1 MGAFDDLIPA
11 KSGGGAFDDLIPK
24 KPEGREA
31 VPELT
36 FGSAARDLASGALQI
51 GPTAVK
57 GVADLARMLTGDTI
71 GKDTSEAMAQGM
83 ESIRDTVGS
92 ERAAAQR
99 RNFAADMADDSVGIG
114 ETIARNKGAL
124 SDQLLPTIG
133 SMILPVGAAGVA
145 GKVAQAGRAAQGL
158 DKAALAAR
166 VASAQTAAGVGTTA
180 AQNAADT
187 FAELVDKGVP
197 MQDAYVAAGITVPF
211 TLIAGKLTGGGAEVA
226 AARALTGTTA
236 ARAGAGQVLKAAGR
250 EGAQEMGEELGQMV
264 GEGVA
269 TGVAPSLTAAGKQ
282 LAVAGT
288 LGAVMGGGVD
298 VASMARNRGTP
309 AAPGAP
315 AEPAAPAA
323 PGATPEA
330 PIDAAEVLGADPSAA
345 PSAPPVEAPRGQPIT
360 HPVDGRD
367 VFPDDP
373 LYDAVR
379 AAKGLPPASPTEV
392 PSMGLEPVASTPPT
406 EAAQPAPQDDP
417 FEAEK
422 ENLRRIKA
430 ISARQNLDLHTDHMR
445 SPGLAATGWSA
456 ETPGASAKP
465 AEPDAAQEALTAN
478 PTTESALPKI
488 RAVPGLATSF
498 STETGAR
505 LDAAYSLVEADDLVT
520 SHDTNLRTNSAYPQ
534 ELQPRQRERAASAQQ
549 ISNIQARLDP
559 ARLGMS
565 ADAGTGAPI
574 VGDDGLVES
583 GNARTIA
590 LKRVYEASGQKAEDY
605 KAYLRANAA
614 QFGLT
619 AEQIDGMRQPV
630 LVRVRTTPVN
640 RAEFAR
646 QANAS
651 TVAQMAP
658 SEMAKADANRIDA
671 MDDLRPDD
679 AGDFAT
685 SREFIRRFMS
695 RLPVTEQAGMIDASG
710 RLSSAGYSRVRNA
723 VLAKA
728 YGDSP
733 VLTRMVESMDDNQRN
748 ISKAL
753 LIAAPRVAQS
763 RVAIAEGRRFDADI
777 TPHLISAADSLS
789 RLKESGTSVD
799 DALAQAGLLGDEYT
813 PETRELIRFLAD
825 NVRRPRRMAD
835 FIAAYFDV
843 LDAAGD
849 PAQGSLLGAVEP
861 PTTNDLMGAARRSTG
876 ENDAASNAPN
886 AQRRNDREAAPA
898 GDNPAGQPA
907 DAPGGRGGAEG
918 DGAAGASPN
927 VEGEPQDSDWVKFAP
942 DAGSAGIPRS
952 HLPQFPAEANGA
964 LTNFLK
970 ARGIKHRIVTIKAS
984 RLKPSQAEYSPA
996 KVERAGQVDTGAA
1009 IPVSSDGYVIDGHH
1023 RWLAKLASNDTIKIM
1038 RLDKPLQEVLDAAT
1052 NFPSA
1057 EVDPD
1062 SPVAKRAAAVA
1073 EFKEAAGD
1081 LAQILTKNQRAA
1093 MVPETTPELMDTLVR
1108 LFGAAI
1114 KVVGTDLRAATAWVK
1129 DQLRADP
1136 TTKPLWNKVAA
1147 ATYRKAAA
1155 QAIEGADLEGDMLGG
1170 QPRQAGETDK
1180 AYAKRVIDK
1189 RLAPADL
1196 PERPGDYFDLAAG
1209 IVVPIDS
1216 VSPSKAGAGAE
1227 KGAENGAKRMVAAAA
1242 GELSKRE
1249 PITVRRTGPDKFVV
1263 VDGNGTLATVRKYGW
1278 KSIPVAVVGEHVAV
1292 IDGQTYSAK
1301 RDNFKPPRTEEFLQA
1316 ELLDL
1321 ARRYIAKFASEA
1333 PPLEIDP
1340 AERAEAETLI
1350 RPLLDRAAQAKA
1362 SYDQKIID
1370 IAQRT
1375 GALGQMLAPLKGMKR
1390 AAEKLVLEPRAADGS
1405 MDPTALKDLLRST
1418 IVVSTYADAQ
1428 KVVDEIYRE
1437 FTVMKGRVKD
1447 RTDANIQAPDVTGR
1461 RGFLPSGY
1469 GDVLINVV
1477 MPNGTTAEIQIN
1489 VPEMLAAKD
1498 SEGHKLYEVE
1508 RNQPMGSEV
1517 QKAVEAAQ
1525 TDFYRAAAAAAAAR
1539 NAASLEPAADR
1550 GSARASRSSPV
1561 ASSSLNTLPSGNA
1574 TQSSPE
1580 KSETKR
1586 QPAGNESGTRTDDIV
1601 PAKSA
1606 EQAIRQA
1613 AEAVPGRAIG
1623 EWHPIEVTFNGQT
1636 QRFLSNIK
1644 RVIQDG
1650 KGPQAISLF
1659 QIRSGR
1665 LMAGRQLEPLAH
1677 TYRLTRANELVESG
1691 IPYAPTKDEADRWV
1705 REFPD
1710 QLLATQTP
1718 DDLKAKAA
1726 REKAA
1731 ADADAAE
1738 QRRLENKAKA
1748 DAEVDRFQLT
1758 GSDRPADA
1766 AGQDSLFERKRAKY
1780 NPAQGDLFAQ
1790 QLDLFLDSEPDP
1802 SQAGP
1807 GVEEARRVAAEA
1819 LRLLRRSGTVLGRAL
1834 SGGLAERQRVDL
1846 VGQVAKTPA
1855 DLALLAQVYRD
1866 PRFETFRVFFT
1877 NSKGAVV
1884 AQAGLTS
1891 RLPGSTAAIVGR
1903 DAREYLRKMLPKAK
1917 AAGATGFFML
1927 HNHPSGRSEPS
1938 TADENVTRLFA
1949 LNAAELEPGVKFK
1962 GHVVI
1967 DTNEY
1972 ATIDSRGDWM
1982 VKKTDFGAPQP
1993 HDNGEAWA
2001 GTQIS
2006 SPQDVME
2013 LTKRLEVTGDAVT
2026 LMVLNFQN
2034 RVMQIA
2040 TVPGAALSGTR
2051 AAATTAVRRAIL
2063 AGTGAKVVAVSRNQA
2078 AIDNVVRHRLALDA
2092 ILVTEDGKAV
2102 SAAALAGVAG
2112 SARALPDERGVR
2124 VTADTS
2130 PAFDYLR
2137 QEALEERV
2145 NRALIRSVVGG
2156 RRAAEPAPKMAK
2168 TDTPE
2173 FKRWFGDS
2181 KVVDADGKPL
2191 VVYHGTGNDFSTFM
2205 PSDGGE
2211 YGAGIYMTPDAK
2223 GASDYARYR
2232 GRTAPNVMPLYVS
2245 IQNPAGPAE
2254 ANNIASWRGEEAV
2267 RPELIRRGYD
2277 GIIDKF
2283 SGQIIAFRP
2292 EQVKSAI
2299 SNTTFDPN
2307 NPSILAEPES
2317 GNYGESTVNGK
2328 KTVLFGQAPTAADR
2342 AESLIQKKAATRAP
2356 VDAAFKAA
2364 ARVTGIQ
2371 RATTMLY
2378 GLGARLIDRI
2388 TPERVKAGVISDYGV
2403 PEAVIDQRAQMQGS
2417 QRAQLKQAGALLEKL
2432 ATMTRAESRV
2442 AYEWMSGDDTR
2453 TADELMKE
2461 LPEASVKVLEEVRQM
2476 VDQLSQEAMRLGQL
2490 DPEAFKRHRFAYL
2503 RRSYFKHATD
2513 LTPQEKTARQRAI
2526 SILGDQ
2532 YKGRG
2537 MTAKAAMRQVQNIA
2551 PEWWKRKLEA
2561 GKADTSLKGEKFE
2574 RLERRAPRGD
2584 GTVGL
2589 EGMGENTRPGRLL
2602 EVHFWPAGEPKPAKY
2617 ADWES
2622 AGTWEVRDTKGGDLV
2637 MWRDFTKA
2645 ERVKM
2650 GEIDEARYA
2659 IAKTLH
2665 RMVHDVEVGRY
2676 LEWLSQ
2682 RYAKKPGE
2690 KFTGEIVEASERFK
2704 DAFKPG
2710 EWVEV
2715 PDAKI
2720 PGTSVLKYG
2729 ALAGRYLPGPI
2740 WNDLRQVVNGRFQP
2754 LGETYQQI
2762 LSMWKTAK
2770 TALSPGV
2777 HTNNIMSNF
2786 VMADWHDV
2794 SAGHVQ
2800 KALRILLAAHQR
2812 DGKGAIGR
2820 AGNAAARLGF
2830 ADREAAIEIMNRYQV
2845 SGGNIGGWIT
2855 QEIANDQ
2862 LEPIIEALQAEVAA
2876 TASKA
2881 APQEIGVYAALQH
2894 LMHARFGMAWES
2906 FKGSRPA
2913 SAVAAEGKSLI
2924 DLYQAEDDVF
2934 RLAAWLKAKE
2944 AGSSD
2949 AEAGKAA
2956 RKSFLDYSINAPW
2969 VAAMR
2974 STAFPFIAYTYR
2986 AVPMLL
2992 ETFAKKPHKIIKLM
3006 AAAGAL
3012 NWLGVMLGGDG
3023 DDKERKLLPEEKAGR
3038 IWGMVPKLIRMP
3050 WNDANGS
3057 PVYLDIRRWIPVG
3070 DVVDLGAGQ
3079 AAIGLPPAAY
3089 PGGPLVILGEVIF
3102 NKSAFTGKPITLET
3116 DTAAEKATK
3125 LLDHLWK
3132 AAMPNVIGIPGTYAT
3147 EGVVGAVKGRTDAF
3161 GREMSVPMAVSS
3173 AMGVKL
3179 GAYPEDVL
3187 RRNLLAKRAAQESE
3201 IDKEISALKRQR
3213 QTSRIDDEELS
3224 EGLQKQ
3230 NAKKQDLARKLAEQ
3244 VQ

>member
-1 MGAFDDLIPA
+1 MAQPWERDWTSQAADSSARPWDRKWSSDATAAPA
-11 KSGGGAFDDLIPK
+11 
-24 KPEGREA
+24 GREA
-31 VPELT
+31 VPDMT
-36 FGSAARDLASGALQI
+36 VGSVAQDALSGALQI

-57 GVADLARMLTGDTI
+57 GVADIARMLSGDWI
-71 GKDTSEAMAQGM
+71 GKDTSEAMERGM

-99 RNFAADMADDSVGIG
+99 RNFNADMGDDSVGIA

-124 SDQLLPTIG
+124 ADQLLPTIG
-133 SMILPVGAAGVA
+133 SMFLPVGAAA
-145 GKVAQAGRAAQGL
+145 GAGRLAQAGRAAQSM

-187 FAELVDKGVP
+187 FAELVDRGVP
-197 MQDAYVAAGITVPF
+197 MEDAYVAAGITVPF
-211 TLIAGKLTGGGAEVA
+211 TVIAGKLTGGGAEVA
-226 AARALTGTTA
+226 AARALTGTSA
-236 ARAGAGQVLKAAGR
+236 ARAGAGQALKAAGR
-250 EGAQEMGEELGQMV
+250 EGAQEMGEELGQIV
-264 GEGVA
+264 GEGVG
-269 TGVAPSLTAAGKQ
+269 TGVAPSLMGAGKQ

-298 VASMARNRGTP
+298 VATMARNRGAPT
-309 AAPGAP
+309 APGAP
-315 AEPAAPAA
+315 TEEPGA
-323 PGATPEA
+323 PGATPPA
-330 PIDAAEVLGADPSAA
+330 AGAVDAAELLG
-345 PSAPPVEAPRGQPIT
+345 
-360 HPVDGRD
+360 
-367 VFPDDP
+367 
-373 LYDAVR
+373 
-379 AAKGLPPASPTEV
+379 EV
-392 PSMGLEPVASTPPT
+392 PQAPETSRATVAPLSEPGATGAESGIPGNQPFAGIPGNQPSPESVALTAEPTPPT
-406 EAAQPAPQDDP
+406 
-417 FEAEK
+417 
-422 ENLRRIKA
+422 
-430 ISARQNLDLHTDHMR
+430 
-445 SPGLAATGWSA
+445 
-456 ETPGASAKP
+456 
-465 AEPDAAQEALTAN
+465 
-478 PTTESALPKI
+478 ALPPV

-505 LDAAYSLVEADDLVT
+505 LDAAYSLVEADDLQT
-520 SHDTNLRTNSAYPQ
+520 SHDTNLRVNPAYPA

-549 ISNIQARLDP
+549 ISSIQARLDP
-559 ARLGMS
+559 ARLGLS
-565 ADAGTGAPI
+565 ADAATGAPI
-574 VGDDGLVES
+574 IGEDGLVES

-590 LKRVYEASGQKAEDY
+590 LKRVYDANGQKAEDY
-605 KAYLRANAA
+605 KAFLRQNAA

-619 AEQIDGMRQPV
+619 PEQIDGMQRPV
-630 LVRVRTTPVN
+630 LVRMRTTPVN

-658 SEMAKADANRIDA
+658 SEMAKSDANRIDSLE
-671 MDDLRPDD
+671 DLRPDD
-679 AGDFAT
+679 QGDFAT
-685 SREFIRRFMS
+685 SRDFIRRFMAK
-695 RLPVTEQAGMIDASG
+695 LPGTEQAGMIDATG
-710 RLSSAGYSRVRNA
+710 RLSSAGYARVRNA

-748 ISKAL
+748 ITKAL
-753 LIAAPRVAQS
+753 MIAAPRVAQA
-763 RVAIAEGRRFDADI
+763 RGAIAEGRRFDADI
-777 TPHLISAADSLS
+777 TPHLVGAAESLS
-789 RLKESGTSVD
+789 ALKEAGTSVD
-799 DALAQAGLLGDEYT
+799 DALAQAGLLGEEFT
-813 PETRELIRFLAD
+813 PETRELLQFLAE
-825 NVRRPRRMAD
+825 NTRRPRKIAD
-835 FIAAYFDV
+835 FITAYFDA

-849 PAQGSLLGAVEP
+849 PAQGSLLGDTQA
-861 PTTNDLMGAARRSTG
+861 PTTTDLMGAARRSTG
-876 ENDAASNAPN
+876 APDEAGN
-886 AQRRNDREAAPA
+886 AQDPKRRNDREAAPA
-898 GDNPAGQPA
+898 GGRAAGQPA
-907 DAPGGRGGAEG
+907 DAQGGRGGAEG
-918 DGAAGASPN
+918 DGAAGAGAANEAQGP
-927 VEGEPQDSDWVKFAP
+927 EWERFGP
-942 DAGSAGIPRS
+942 DTGTLGIPRANM
-952 HLPQFPAEANGA
+952 PQVKVKLRPQLYA
-964 LTNFLK
+964 FLASK
-970 ARGIKHRIVTIKAS
+970 GITAVDEEVAAAD
-984 RLKPSQAEYSPA
+984 LKPTQAEYSPKKA
-996 KVERAGQVDTGAA
+996 QNARTLEGDAAGVL
-1009 IPVSSDGYVIDGHH
+1009 VSSDGYVLDGHH
-1023 RWLAKLASNDTIKIM
+1023 RWLSRAMNREPVQIKRFSVPIDQ
-1038 RLDKPLQEVLDAAT
+1038 LLDAVREFSGTTTSNESAT
-1052 NFPSA
+1052 LA
-1057 EVDPD
+1057 QIRTE
-1062 SPVAKRAAAVA
+1062 AVE
-1073 EFKEAAGD
+1073 EFYDAAGD
-1081 LAQILTKNQRAA
+1081 LAQILTKYTRAA
-1093 MVPETTPELMDTLVR
+1093 MVPESTPNLMPTLVK
-1108 LFGAAI
+1108 LAGAAI
-1114 KVVGTDLRAATAWVK
+1114 KVVGTDLKRVTAWVK
-1129 DQLRADP
+1129 ERLKADP
-1136 TTKPLWNKVAA
+1136 ETKPYWNKVSAEA
-1147 ATYRKAAA
+1147 YRKAAEQALA
-1155 QAIEGADLEGDMLGG
+1155 QMDEGGG
-1170 QPRQAGETDK
+1170 
-1180 AYAKRVIDK
+1180 
-1189 RLAPADL
+1189 L
-1196 PERPGDYFDLAAG
+1196 F
-1209 IVVPIDS
+1209 
-1216 VSPSKAGAGAE
+1216 
-1227 KGAENGAKRMVAAAA
+1227 AAA
-1242 GELSKRE
+1242 E
-1249 PITVRRTGPDKFVV
+1249 PEANADARAYDM
-1263 VDGNGTLATVRKYGW
+1263 
-1278 KSIPVAVVGEHVAV
+1278 
-1292 IDGQTYSAK
+1292 K

-1321 ARRYIAKFASEA
+1321 ARGYVAKFAKEA
-1333 PPLEIDP
+1333 PPLVIDP
-1340 AERAEAETLI
+1340 QERAAAEAVI
-1350 RPLLDRAAQAKA
+1350 QPMLDAAA
-1362 SYDQKIID
+1362 SVKEAYDQKILD

-1375 GALGQMLAPLKGMKR
+1375 GSLGQMLAPIKGMKR

-1489 VPEMLAAKD
+1489 VPEMLAAKEN
-1498 SEGHKLYEVE
+1498 EGHKLYEVE

-1586 QPAGNESGTRTDDIV
+1586 QPAGNESGTRTGDIL
-1601 PAKSA
+1601 
-1606 EQAIRQA
+1606 QA
-1613 AEAVPGRAIG
+1613 
-1623 EWHPIEVTFNGQT
+1623 
-1636 QRFLSNIK
+1636 
-1644 RVIQDG
+1644 
-1650 KGPQAISLF
+1650 
-1659 QIRSGR
+1659 
-1665 LMAGRQLEPLAH
+1665 
-1677 TYRLTRANELVESG
+1677 
-1691 IPYAPTKDEADRWV
+1691 
-1705 REFPD
+1705 
-1710 QLLATQTP
+1710 QTP
-1718 DDLKAKAA
+1718 EELKAKAA

-1790 QLDLFLDSEPDP
+1790 QLDLFLDSQPDP

-1884 AQAGLTS
+1884 AHAGLTS

-1938 TADENVTRLFA
+1938 TADEFVTRLFA
-1949 LNAAELEPGVKFK
+1949 LNAAELEPSVKFK

-1972 ATIDSRGDWM
+1972 ATIDSRGEWM

-2112 SARALPDERGVR
+2112 SARALPDDRGVR

-2191 VVYHGTGNDFSTFM
+2191 VVYHGTGASFDRFDPAVYGTNFTGDYGVGFYFSQN
-2205 PSDGGE
+2205 PKDASRYAASSQGDG
-2211 YGAGIYMTPDAK
+2211 A
-2223 GASDYARYR
+2223 
-2232 GRTAPNVMPLYVS
+2232 NVMPVYLS
-2245 IQNPAGPAE
+2245 LKNPKIVKAAYADGDLW
-2254 ANNIASWRGEEAV
+2254 ASVPGAKTREELTDGLKAQ
-2267 RPELIRRGYD
+2267 GYD
-2277 GIIDKF
+2277 GVIVDGGRAGVLYVKEAV
-2283 SGQIIAFRP
+2283 AFRP
-2292 EQVKSAI
+2292 EQIKSAI

-2307 NPSILAEPES
+2307 NPSILAEPQAA
-2317 GNYGESTVNGK
+2317 GYGANA
-2328 KTVLFGQAPTAADR
+2328 APTAADR
-2342 AESLIQKKAATRAP
+2342 AESLIQKKAATPAP

-2537 MTAKAAMRQVQNIA
+2537 MTAKAPMRQVQNIA
-2551 PEWWKRKLEA
+2551 PEWWKRKLQE

-2589 EGMGENTRPGRLL
+2589 EGMGENTRPGKLL

-2690 KFTGEIVEASERFK
+2690 EFTGQIVEASERFK

-2710 EWVEV
+2710 EWVQV
-2715 PDAKI
+2715 PDTKI

-2944 AGSSD
+2944 GGASD
-2949 AEAGKAA
+2949 GEAGKVA

-2992 ETFAKKPHKIIKLM
+2992 ETFAKKPHKVMKLM
-3006 AAAGAL
+3006 ALAGGL

-3023 DDKERKLLPEEKAGR
+3023 EDKERKLLPEEKAGR
-3038 IWGMVPKLIRMP
+3038 IWGLVPKLIRMP
-3050 WNDANGS
+3050 WNDAQGS
-3057 PVYLDIRRWIPVG
+3057 PVYLDVRRWIPVG
-3070 DVVDLGAGQ
+3070 DVADLGAGQ
-3079 AAIGLPPAAY
+3079 AALPLPPAAY
-3089 PGGPLVILGEVIF
+3089 PGGPLVILGEIF
-3102 NKSAFTGKPITLET
+3102 MNKSAFTGKPITLET
-3116 DTAAEKATK
+3116 DTATEKAGK
-3125 LLDHLWK
+3125 IIDHLWK
-3132 AAMPNVIGIPGTYAT
+3132 AAMPNIIGLPGTYAT

-3179 GAYPEDVL
+3179 GAYPDDVL
-3187 RRNLLAKRAAQESE
+3187 RRNLVAKKNAQEAE
-3201 IDKEISALKRQR
+3201 IDKEISGLKRQR
-3213 QTSRIDDEELS
+3213 MTNRIDDEEFA
-3224 EGLQKQ
+3224 EKLQAQ
-3230 NAKKQDLARKLAEQ
+3230 QAKKVDLARKLAEQ
-3244 VQ
+3244 LN